1 MEIHALLQNLTTHL
15 PVTER
20 EALRKKLETQINY
33 LIENDFERLV
43 QILYT
48 IDVDEKELK
57 KLLQQ
62 QPQADAAAIMAD
74 LMIQRQLQKAYT
86 RQQFKTAP
94 GLDEEEKW

>member
-1 MEIHALLQNLTTHL
+1 MEIHALLQTLTTPL

-20 EALRKKLETQINY
+20 EVLRQKLEAGINY
-33 LIENDFERLV
+33 LIENDFDRLV

-48 IDVDEKELK
+48 IDVDEKGLK

-62 QPQADAAAIMAD
+62 QPQADAAAIIAD

-86 RQQFKTAP
+86 RQQFKMTP
-94 GLDEEEKW
+94 GMDEEEKW